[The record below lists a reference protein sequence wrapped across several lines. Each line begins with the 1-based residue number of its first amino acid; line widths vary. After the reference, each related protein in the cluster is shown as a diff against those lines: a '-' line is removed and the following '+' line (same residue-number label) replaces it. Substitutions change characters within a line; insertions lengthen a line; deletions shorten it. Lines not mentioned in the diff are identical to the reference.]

1 MEPMLTSDPIV
12 IVSARR
18 TPIGSFQGRLSGLS
32 ASSLGASAISACLQD
47 LELQGLDLQKH
58 DFFAEALLGCVLSA
72 GQGQAPARQAVLSAG
87 LPTSVGATT
96 INKMCG
102 SGLHAVILACNIL
115 RAQDRDA
122 IIAGGM
128 ESMSGAPYLLPKAR
142 SGLRMGHGEV
152 IDHMLRDGLE
162 DSCEGLQDGLQD
174 GLQETLQ
181 GKREV
186 RGTRAG
192 KSMGFFAEETARE
205 AGITRKE
212 MDDFSIR
219 SVEEAR
225 RANED
230 GSFSKE
236 LVPVSLSTR
245 SGETFCVEQ
254 DEQPFKSQLDKIAKM
269 KGAFV
274 ANGNVTAANSSSIS
288 DGAAALVLT
297 RRSFAEQQGWSSLA
311 RVVASSCH
319 AREPQRFTLAPI
331 EALRKLSA
339 ACGWRLEDVDL
350 FEINEAFAVVALATM
365 VELKIPLCKVN
376 VNGGACA
383 LGHPIGASGAR
394 ILVTLLSALR
404 ARSLSRGMAA
414 ICIGGGEALALAI
427 ELERG

>member
-1 MEPMLTSDPIV
+1 MEQMLSSDPIV

-18 TPIGSFQGRLSGLS
+18 TPIGSFQGKLSGLS

-58 DFFAEALLGCVLSA
+58 DLFAEALLGCVLSA

-102 SGLHAVILACNIL
+102 SGLYAVILACNGL
-115 RAQDRDA
+115 RAQNLDA

-142 SGLRMGHGEV
+142 GGLRMGHGEV

-162 DSCEGLQDGLQD
+162 DSCEV
-174 GLQETLQ
+174 LQESLQ

-186 RGTRAG
+186 RGARAG

-236 LVPVSLSTR
+236 LVPISLSTR

-254 DEQPFKSQLDKIAKM
+254 DEQPFKSQLDKIPKM

-311 RVVASSCH
+311 RVVAGSCH

-350 FEINEAFAVVALATM
+350 FEINEAFAVVPLATM
-365 VELKIPLCKVN
+365 GELKIPLCKVN

-394 ILVTLLSALR
+394 ILVTLLSALH
-404 ARSLSRGMAA
+404 ARSLRRGMAA

-427 ELERG
+427 EVERG